1 MTEVYFRM
9 TEKDV
14 EIRNIIEK
22 LDSKS
27 PFDHF
32 EEVINFI
39 EDEENHKII
48 RKKNLISLFLHKRYL
63 PNCNEWLGHGLKPYI
78 DATYP

>member
-1 MTEVYFRM
+1 M
-9 TEKDV
+9 TEKDE
-14 EIRNIIEK
+14 EIRIIIEN
-22 LDSKS
+22 LDSKN

-32 EEVINFI
+32 EEVIKFI
-39 EDEENHKII
+39 EDDENHKII

-63 PNCNEWLGHGLKPYI
+63 SNGNEKLLHGLKPYF

>member
-1 MTEVYFRM
+1 M
-9 TEKDV
+9 TEKDE
-14 EIRNIIEK
+14 EIRMIIEK

-32 EEVINFI
+32 EEIINFI

-63 PNCNEWLGHGLKPYI
+63 K
-78 DATYP
+78 